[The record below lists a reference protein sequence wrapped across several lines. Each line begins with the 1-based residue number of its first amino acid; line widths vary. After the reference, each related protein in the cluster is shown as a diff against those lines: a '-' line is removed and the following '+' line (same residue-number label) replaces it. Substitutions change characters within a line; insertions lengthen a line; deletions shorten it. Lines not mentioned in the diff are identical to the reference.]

1 MKKSDEVK
9 EFLDAGTRGY
19 RSLMWQPEIKAPVK
33 DILFNLFLALL
44 LLGANVLQ
52 VVLSLWQLVIA
63 LLMLGYA
70 AVLRLIRN
78 PAAKESR

>member
-1 MKKSDEVK
+1 MKRSEEVK
-9 EFLDAGTRGY
+9 EFLNAGTRGY
-19 RSLMWQPEIKAPVK
+19 RSLMWQPEIKAPIK

-70 AVLRLIRN
+70 AVLRLMRTS
-78 PAAKESR
+78 ATKEQR